1 MSLWPL
7 GRAGCGE
14 EGEAWSWWCVCVCVC
29 VCVCT
34 CMHTLGEGLEEPQ
47 PQLMGFRGPM
57 LRPQIA
63 PSGAQTGM
71 CMREI
76 LLVSA

>member
-1 MSLWPL
+1 M
-7 GRAGCGE
+7 
-14 EGEAWSWWCVCVCVC
+14 CVCVCVC
-29 VCVCT
+29 VCVRARTCT
-34 CMHTLGEGLEEPQ
+34 HTLGEELEEPQ

-63 PSGAQTGM
+63 PSGTQTGM